1 MIYQNILGIAFIITR
16 IKLIDINLKLPAIF
30 KSKLFIVV
38 ALIAFLV
45 TSGLEY
51 KQWTARKTIDN
62 EIKALQEEERRLN
75 EANNELKNSITFLS
89 SPEYQE
95 KLARMQLN
103 LKKEGEIVVNL
114 PNEGQQQNTETS
126 NLQAGSNLINWW
138 NYIFVN

>member
-1 MIYQNILGIAFIITR
+1 M
-16 IKLIDINLKLPAIF
+16 
-30 KSKLFIVV
+30 V

-45 TSGLEY
+45 TAGLEY

-75 EANNELKNSITFLS
+75 EANNELQNSITFLS

-103 LKKEGEIVVNL
+103 LKREGEIVVNL
-114 PNEGQQQNTETS
+114 PTEGQQQNTETN
-126 NLQAGSNLINWW
+126 NLQADSNIINWW

>member
-1 MIYQNILGIAFIITR
+1 M
-16 IKLIDINLKLPAIF
+16 KLPAIF

-45 TSGLEY
+45 TAGLEY
-51 KQWTARKTIDN
+51 KQWTARRTIDN
-62 EIKALQEEERRLN
+62 EIDALKQEEHRLN
-75 EANNELKNSITFLS
+75 EANNELKNSISFLS

-114 PNEGQQQNTETS
+114 PGEGQQTNTSIESHQTKS
-126 NLQAGSNLINWW
+126 NLVNWW